1 MTAIRILAVD
11 DEKDVESLLLQSF
24 RKQLRDG
31 EFKFEFAYDGA
42 EALARLELGGDVDLI
57 LLDINMPR
65 MDGLTLLG
73 HMKEKGLDTRVII
86 VSAYGDM
93 SNIRLSMNRGA
104 YDFVTKPVDMR
115 DLETT
120 IRKTAAEVFRLRDL
134 QDQQQA
140 TERSRRNLAR
150 YFSPT
155 LVEFL
160 SQRDEPLGPVRRQE
174 VVVLF
179 ADLVGFTQFAEQC
192 EPEGVIDFLRTF
204 HAMMSAI
211 IFAHGGTIE
220 KYIGDA
226 ICAAFGV
233 PDPRED
239 DAARALACAVDMI
252 NALRGWNEDRRAAG
266 LPALEAG
273 IGLNL
278 GPAVIGDIGA
288 EHSMSF
294 AVIGDSVN
302 LASRLQTATRELTTS
317 ILISES
323 VATAVRAAQAEAA
336 IDLLDGLAD
345 SSEIELKGRSKA
357 TRVWF
362 SREKFPLSIGR
373 P

>member
-1 MTAIRILAVD
+1 MSPIRILAVD

-42 EALARLELGGDVDLI
+42 EALARLDDGIDVDLI

-65 MDGLTLLG
+65 MDGLTLLSR
-73 HMKEKGLDTRVII
+73 MKEQGHETRVII

-93 SNIRLSMNRGA
+93 NNLRISMNRGA

-134 QDQQQA
+134 QEQQKA

-155 LVEFL
+155 IVEFL
-160 SQRDEPLGPVRRQE
+160 SQRDEPLGPVRRQD
-174 VVVLF
+174 VVILF
-179 ADLVGFTQFAEQC
+179 ADLVGFTQFAEQS
-192 EPEGVIDFLRTF
+192 EPESVIEFLRTF
-204 HAMMSAI
+204 HAMMSSI
-211 IFAHGGTIE
+211 IFAYGGTIE

-239 DAARALACAVDMI
+239 DAARALACAADMI
-252 NALRGWNEDRRAAG
+252 KALLGWNRDRCAAG
-266 LPALEAG
+266 LPALDVG

-288 EHSMSF
+288 EHSMTF

-302 LASRLQTATRELTTS
+302 LASRLQTATRELSTS

-323 VATAVRAAQAEAA
+323 VATAVRAAQAEVA
-336 IDLLDGLAD
+336 ISLLDGLVE
-345 SSEIELKGRSKA
+345 SSEIGLRGRSKP

-362 SREKFPLSIGR
+362 SREKFPLATAR
-373 P
+373 